1 MSSDSEKLLASD
13 NIIKSMIIL
22 SVPMM
27 VSGFVDALYNLVDS
41 IFVGNFVG
49 SKALAALAVNNT
61 IQVGLLA
68 VGALFS
74 VGIASIISRA
84 LGARNHAKVE
94 KTLITGIVIGF
105 LTTLSMSYLMLM
117 FLDNILRAI
126 GSSEEV
132 LSYSREYG
140 SVILRGGFILPL
152 NSILGGSLRAKGLS
166 KKVMIL
172 MLCGALTNI
181 FLDALFIIMFGW
193 GVSGAAWATISAQ
206 MLVTI
211 LALNMV
217 ISEYQLKFNA
227 LNYKNL
233 SLPLFGEILLI
244 GGPAFLRSGIF
255 ALMNLT
261 ANRQL
266 SPYGAE
272 AVAAFGI
279 VNRMM
284 HLAYQPIF
292 GSNLGLQP
300 MIGYN
305 YGARHYLKVKQ
316 IIKKGIVAGTIVG
329 LIPSILLVMTPVF
342 LFRLF
347 TDSPEIITY
356 AEKISFAVGLTFF
369 MYGYQIISS
378 GALQAIGHPK
388 EAFILSLARPIIMVL
403 TMNILPKFIGMAGV
417 WYTFPITDITN
428 SLLTAVIMN
437 KEFKLLTRKQHALQ
451 DL

>member
-27 VSGFVDALYNLVDS
+27 VSGFFDALYNLVDS

-84 LGARNHAKVE
+84 LGTRNHAKVE

-105 LTTLSMSYLMLM
+105 LTTLSMSWLMLM
-117 FLDNILRAI
+117 FLDNILRTI

-140 SVILRGGFILPL
+140 SVILWGGFILPL

-181 FLDALFIIMFGW
+181 FLDALFIIIFGW
-193 GVSGAAWATISAQ
+193 GVSGAAWATICAQ

-217 ISEYQLKFNA
+217 ISEYQLKFNS
-227 LNYKNL
+227 LNCKNL
-233 SLPLFGEILLI
+233 SIRLFGEILLI

-305 YGARHYLKVKQ
+305 YGARHYSKVKQ

-417 WYTFPITDITN
+417 WYTFTITDITN